1 MAVRGDQPLAIK
13 RVLGHRTFATTE
25 IYIREADAIR
35 EGFGEVFPALPA
47 AVVDPFGTFARV
59 MPVAKFPSPIRLKKR
74 GFQRGGQ
81 DSLSSCTKSAEPDER
96 SESEARADAV
106 SGLASSRT

>member
-35 EGFGEVFPALPA
+35 EGFGQVFPALPA
-47 AVVDPFGTFARV
+47 AVVDPFETFARL
-59 MPVAKFPSPIRLKKR
+59 MPVAKVAAPIWLKPRDKL
-74 GFQRGGQ
+74 RGGR
-81 DSLSSCTKSAEPDER
+81 DSNPRPPA
-96 SESEARADAV
+96 
-106 SGLASSRT
+106 

>member
-35 EGFGEVFPALPA
+35 EGFGEVFPTLPPALL
-47 AVVDPFGTFARV
+47 DPFGSFAKVR
-59 MPVAKFPSPIRLKKR
+59 PVAKPAAPIWLKTSTF
-74 GFQRGGQ
+74 GRGGR
-81 DSLSSCTKSAEPDER
+81 DSNPEGGSVSILR
-96 SESEARADAV
+96 S
-106 SGLASSRT
+106 